1 MHPNLVLSRLMRALW
16 AVALMAFSASAAP
29 STKKVFDVP
38 AGNAEATLREFTKQ
52 AGVQF
57 VFDSDKVVGVK
68 TAEVRG
74 EFEPRAALDKMLAN
88 TGFVAA
94 QDKQSGALTI
104 QRSTDPNGPRAAPT
118 PAGDRP
124 KNKKNPPPANRSQ
137 ET

>member
-1 MHPNLVLSRLMRALW
+1 MHFNLVLSRLMRALW

-68 TAEVRG
+68 TAGVRG

-88 TGFVAA
+88 TGLVAA

-124 KNKKNPPPANRSQ
+124 KNQKNPPPANRSP